1 MVFGYVT
8 CDVSVQTQGEP
19 QFIYVLKTDND
30 LCDSPPFKRFNDTN
44 QVKSS
49 ITVLNDTEYLSNCK
63 KTHAF

>member
-1 MVFGYVT
+1 MLMNI
-8 CDVSVQTQGEP
+8 
-19 QFIYVLKTDND
+19 IYVLKTDND